1 MSIPK
6 IITAKNASAIL
17 NALMIDLNNVP
28 IEDFKEIFSESK
40 KYISGKKLFNL
51 IYQNYNEKLK
61 PEFKTYL
68 QSEVNF
74 LLEDIYLQKQHQGLQ
89 NLIIDSYNT
98 KVTLKLVGNSSLD
111 DIAKT
116 HYYQSVINYVYAYD
130 IGEEISQAYEK
141 YDIHMTNKNY
151 SNWYLNDKT
160 LKNLVKAT
168 QFKDDIKKLD
178 SKVQLSLFT
187 RLCKSSVTAKQL
199 EPLIPSFNK
208 LLSHSIDKL
217 SPLKLGANQ
226 KAFLFYEKNNIKLQY
241 ALTPLKLEDFL
252 NQFSKKE
259 YNLLLKQLAKENNSY
274 LFEETSLVKELN
286 AERVGNIAHN
296 WLNVKD
302 IINFKNEKLSRNEN
316 FLNLTQKILNK
327 FKNKIV
333 HEKLNEAMTTI
344 EKEVFEEKMI
354 ASPNV
359 STKKMKI

>member
-98 KVTLKLVGNSSLD
+98 KVTLRLVGNSSLN

-151 SNWYLNDKT
+151 SNWYLNDK
-160 LKNLVKAT
+160 
-168 QFKDDIKKLD
+168 KKLD

-241 ALTPLKLEDFL
+241 ALTSLKLEDFL

-259 YNLLLKQLAKENNSY
+259 YSLLLKQLAKENNSY
-274 LFEETSLVKELN
+274 LFEETSLMKELN
-286 AERVGNIAHN
+286 TERVGNIAHN